1 MAPMRV
7 ARQVL
12 AFACL
17 LAAAALIA
25 GCGGSDDADTTGGTA
40 ATAESRPAPSRAGF
54 PEPQGRTLKEVMQL
68 GDRPAELR
76 IEPSAMVF
84 DEGGNRYPF
93 AVSKRDGTEVTD
105 AEVAI
110 YYSRVP
116 PVKPGARSK
125 PGSKGQVAKAEAR
138 ALEQPAIG
146 PFPARIE
153 SLASEPEFRG
163 RVEEGLPPASRVVY
177 AVDLEF
183 PSEGTWRIAAL
194 VKEDDE
200 LNGTLLP
207 GAEVGEFEQ
216 VPRPGQP
223 APRIETPTAE
233 DVGGDLSKI
242 TTRTPPDTQN
252 EVDYADALGKEPI
265 VLLFASPRF
274 CQSRACGPMV
284 DATEQA
290 KQEYGDEAAFIHMEI
305 YNHND
310 PADGVRPQVRGF
322 HLPSEL
328 WLFTID
334 RDGIVRAAVE
344 GAFGSALLDESI
356 EKALR

>member
-7 ARQVL
+7 ARSVL
-12 AFACL
+12 LVCL
-17 LAAAALIA
+17 LAAAALLA
-25 GCGGSDDADTTGGTA
+25 GCGGSQDSETTAGSG
-40 ATAESRPAPSRAGF
+40 ATAESRPAPPRSDF
-54 PEPQGRTLKEVMQL
+54 PEPQGRTLKELMQL
-68 GDRPAELR
+68 GDRPAELQV
-76 IEPSAMVF
+76 EPSAMVF
-84 DEGGNRYPF
+84 YEGENRYPF
-93 AVSKRDGTEVTD
+93 GVNRRDRDDTEVTD

-116 PVKPGARSK
+116 PVQPGARSRS
-125 PGSKGQVAKAEAR
+125 GNKGAVAKAEAR

-153 SLASEPEFRG
+153 SLAVDPEFRSPL
-163 RVEEGLPPASRVVY
+163 EEGLPEPDRVVY
-177 AVDLEF
+177 SVDLDF
-183 PSEGTWRIAAL
+183 PSAGSWRLAAL
-194 VKEDDE
+194 VKEGEE
-200 LNGTLLP
+200 LNGTLLA

-223 APRIETPTAE
+223 APRIEMSE
-233 DVGGDLSKI
+233 
-242 TTRTPPDTQN
+242 
-252 EVDYADALGKEPI
+252 DYAEALGREPI

-274 CQSRACGPMV
+274 CQSRACRPAL
-284 DATEQA
+284 DATAQA
-290 KQEYGDEAAFIHMEI
+290 RRKYGDEAAFIHMEL
-305 YNHND
+305 YNNND

-334 RDGIVRAAVE
+334 RGGVVRAAIE
-344 GAFGSALLDESI
+344 GAFGSPLLDEAI